1 MDSEGKLYESN
12 MKFDI
17 GVKIAQLTIFVLK
30 VSRMAT
36 KMSNGETVTVM
47 FSSLVTVSLM
57 KLIMKIQNGIKMIL
71 TTLFVLQVS
80 QIAMKMLIG

>member
-36 KMSNGETVTVM
+36 KMWRDSDGNDLVASNG
-47 FSSLVTVSLM
+47 
-57 KLIMKIQNGIKMIL
+57 
-71 TTLFVLQVS
+71 
-80 QIAMKMLIG
+80 